1 MSTVS
6 LETTVALRRMRAHR
20 LIRKL
25 HLWIGAWGAI
35 AAVLFGITGFLQNHR
50 GVMQLPQGDST
61 EVSRVELPVPEE
73 ARASQ
78 EALRQWLHDTQHLDF
93 GSQRG
98 PQGRPLERPSDDH
111 ARAGDASRAGDR
123 RTSHWTLS
131 AGNARKTTQAE
142 YTPGAG
148 TLTLRTTVQSPLAI
162 LTRLHKGVGGGIAWI
177 LLSDSFA
184 VGLVALGLSGLV
196 MWSRGRTL
204 RQMIF
209 SIVGAASLITALIAA
224 SAIL

>member
-6 LETTVALRRMRAHR
+6 LETTIALRRMRTHR

-50 GVMQLPQGDST
+50 GVMKLPQGDST

-73 ARASQ
+73 ARTSP
-78 EALRQWLHDTQHLDF
+78 EALRQWLRDSQHLDLE
-93 GSQRG
+93 SQRG
-98 PQGRPLERPSDDH
+98 P
-111 ARAGDASRAGDR
+111 ARAGDANGRRAAL
-123 RTSHWTLS
+123 WTLS
-131 AGNARKTTQAE
+131 AGNTRKTTQAE
-142 YTPGAG
+142 YAPGAE

-162 LTRLHKGVGGGIAWI
+162 LTRLHKGVGGSIPWI

-184 VGLVALGLSGLV
+184 VGLVTLGFSGLI
-196 MWSRGRTL
+196 MWSRGRTP
-204 RQMIF
+204 RQMIL
-209 SIVGAASLITALIAA
+209 SIVGAASLIIALIAA

>member
-1 MSTVS
+1 MSIRT
-6 LETTVALRRMRAHR
+6 HR

-35 AAVLFGITGFLQNHR
+35 AAVVFGITGFLQNHR

-73 ARASQ
+73 ARASPQ
-78 EALRQWLHDTQHLDF
+78 ALRQWLHDTQHLDLE
-93 GSQRG
+93 SQRG
-98 PQGRPLERPSDDH
+98 PQGRLPTR
-111 ARAGDASRAGDR
+111 
-123 RTSHWTLS
+123 WTLS
-131 AGNARKTTQAE
+131 AGNARKTAQAE
-142 YTPGAG
+142 YIPGAE
-148 TLTLRTTVQSPLAI
+148 TLTLRTTIQSPLAI

-196 MWSRGRTL
+196 MWSRGRTP

-209 SIVGAASLITALIAA
+209 SIVGAASLITALFAA

>member
-50 GVMQLPQGDST
+50 GVMKLPQGDST

-73 ARASQ
+73 ARASP
-78 EALRQWLHDTQHLDF
+78 EALRQWLHDTQHLDLE
-93 GSQRG
+93 SQRG
-98 PQGRPLERPSDDH
+98 PQGRPR
-111 ARAGDASRAGDR
+111 
-123 RTSHWTLS
+123 WTLS
-131 AGNARKTTQAE
+131 AGSARKTTQAE
-142 YTPGAG
+142 YTPGAE
-148 TLTLRTTVQSPLAI
+148 TLTLRTTIQSPLAI
-162 LTRLHKGVGGGIAWI
+162 LTRLHKGVGGGIPWI

-196 MWSRGRTL
+196 MWSRGRTP
-204 RQMIF
+204 RQMLF

-224 SAIL
+224 SAIF

>member
-25 HLWIGAWGAI
+25 HVWIGAWGAI

-50 GVMQLPQGDST
+50 GVMKLPQGDST

-73 ARASQ
+73 ARASP
-78 EALRQWLHDTQHLDF
+78 EALRQWLHDTQHLDLE
-93 GSQRG
+93 SQRG
-98 PQGRPLERPSDDH
+98 PQGRPR
-111 ARAGDASRAGDR
+111 
-123 RTSHWTLS
+123 WTLS
-131 AGNARKTTQAE
+131 AGNTRKTTQAE
-142 YTPGAG
+142 YTPGAE

-162 LTRLHKGVGGGIAWI
+162 LTRLHKGVGGGIPWI

-184 VGLVALGLSGLV
+184 VGLVALGLSGLI
-196 MWSRGRTL
+196 MWSRGRTP

>member
-6 LETTVALRRMRAHR
+6 LETAVALRRMRVHR

-35 AAVLFGITGFLQNHR
+35 AAVLFGTTGFLQNHR
-50 GVMQLPQGDST
+50 GVMKLPQGDST

-73 ARASQ
+73 ARASP
-78 EALRQWLHDTQHLDF
+78 EALRQWFHDTQHLDLE
-93 GSQRG
+93 SQRG
-98 PQGRPLERPSDDH
+98 PQGRPSERSPGD
-111 ARAGDASRAGDR
+111 APRAGDASSRRAAR
-123 RTSHWTLS
+123 WTLS
-131 AGNARKTTQAE
+131 AGDTRKTTQAE
-142 YTPGAG
+142 YTQGAD

-162 LTRLHKGVGGGIAWI
+162 LTRLHKGVGGGIGWV

-184 VGLVALGLSGLV
+184 VGLVALGLSGLT
-196 MWSRGRTL
+196 MWSRGRTP

-209 SIVGAASLITALIAA
+209 SIAGAASLITALIAA

>member
-50 GVMQLPQGDST
+50 AVMQLPQGDST

-73 ARASQ
+73 ARASP
-78 EALRQWLHDTQHLDF
+78 EALRQWLHDTQHLDLE
-93 GSQRG
+93 SQRG
-98 PQGRPLERPSDDH
+98 P
-111 ARAGDASRAGDR
+111 ARAADANGRRAAR
-123 RTSHWTLS
+123 WTLS
-131 AGNARKTTQAE
+131 AGNTRKTTQAE
-142 YTPGAG
+142 YTPGAD
-148 TLTLRTTVQSPLAI
+148 TLTLRTTLQSPLAI
-162 LTRLHKGVGGGIAWI
+162 LTRLHKGVGGSIPWI

-196 MWSRGRTL
+196 MWSRGRTP
-204 RQMIF
+204 RQMIL
-209 SIVGAASLITALIAA
+209 STVGAASLIIALIAA

>member
-6 LETTVALRRMRAHR
+6 LETTIALRRMRAHR

-25 HLWIGAWGAI
+25 HVWVGAWGAI

-50 GVMQLPQGDST
+50 GVMKLPQGDST

-73 ARASQ
+73 ARASP
-78 EALRQWLHDTQHLDF
+78 EALRQWLHDVEHLDLE
-93 GSQRG
+93 SQRG
-98 PQGRPLERPSDDH
+98 PQGRSP
-111 ARAGDASRAGDR
+111 AR
-123 RTSHWTLS
+123 WTLS
-131 AGNARKTTQAE
+131 AGTARKTTQAE
-142 YTPGAG
+142 YTPRAE

-162 LTRLHKGVGGGIAWI
+162 LTRLHKGVGGSIAWI

-184 VGLVALGLSGLV
+184 VGLVALGLSGLI
-196 MWSRGRTL
+196 MWSRGRTP

-209 SIVGAASLITALIAA
+209 SIAGAASLITALIAA

>member
-50 GVMQLPQGDST
+50 GVMKLPQGDST

-73 ARASQ
+73 ARASP
-78 EALRQWLHDTQHLDF
+78 EALRQWLHETQHLDLE
-93 GSQRG
+93 SQRG
-98 PQGRPLERPSDDH
+98 PQGRPPERAPAD
-111 ARAGDASRAGDR
+111 APRAGDASGRQGAR
-123 RTSHWTLS
+123 WTLS
-131 AGNARKTTQAE
+131 AGNTRKTTQAE
-142 YTPGAG
+142 YTPGAD
-148 TLTLRTTVQSPLAI
+148 TLTLRTTIQSPLAI

-184 VGLVALGLSGLV
+184 VGLVALGLSGLI
-196 MWSRGRTL
+196 MWSRGRTA

-209 SIVGAASLITALIAA
+209 SIVGAALAITALIAA

>member
-1 MSTVS
+1 MSIRT
-6 LETTVALRRMRAHR
+6 HR

-35 AAVLFGITGFLQNHR
+35 AAVVFGITGFLQNHR

-73 ARASQ
+73 ARASPQ
-78 EALRQWLHDTQHLDF
+78 ALRQWLHDTQHLDLE
-93 GSQRG
+93 SQRG
-98 PQGRPLERPSDDH
+98 PQNGPRKA
-111 ARAGDASRAGDR
+111 AR
-123 RTSHWTLS
+123 WTLS

-142 YTPGAG
+142 YTPGSE

-184 VGLVALGLSGLV
+184 VGLVALGLSGLI
-196 MWSRGRTL
+196 MWSRGRSP

-209 SIVGAASLITALIAA
+209 SIVGAASLITALFAA

>member
-50 GVMQLPQGDST
+50 GVMKLPQGDSS
-61 EVSRVELPVPEE
+61 EVARVELPVPEE
-73 ARASQ
+73 ARASP

-98 PQGRPLERPSDDH
+98 PQGR
-111 ARAGDASRAGDR
+111 
-123 RTSHWTLS
+123 WTLS

-142 YTPGAG
+142 YTPGAD
-148 TLTLRTTVQSPLAI
+148 TLTLRTTLQSPLAI
-162 LTRLHKGVGGGIAWI
+162 LTRLHKGVGGSIAWI

-184 VGLVALGLSGLV
+184 VGLVALGFSGLV
-196 MWSRGRTL
+196 MWSRGRTPP
-204 RQMIF
+204 QMIF
-209 SIVGAASLITALIAA
+209 SIVGAALLITALLAA

>member
-6 LETTVALRRMRAHR
+6 LETTIALRRMRAHR

-35 AAVLFGITGFLQNHR
+35 AAILFGITGFLQNHR
-50 GVMQLPQGDST
+50 GVMKLPQGDST

-73 ARASQ
+73 ARASP
-78 EALRQWLHDTQHLDF
+78 EALRQWLHDTQHLDLE
-93 GSQRG
+93 SQRG
-98 PQGRPLERPSDDH
+98 PQGRPPERLPSDTS
-111 ARAGDASRAGDR
+111 RAGDANGSRASR
-123 RTSHWTLS
+123 WTLS
-131 AGNARKTTQAE
+131 AGNARKTIQAE
-142 YTPGAG
+142 YTPGTE
-148 TLTLRTTVQSPLAI
+148 TLTLRTTAQSPLAI
-162 LTRLHKGVGGGIAWI
+162 LTRLHKGIGGSVAWI

-196 MWSRGRTL
+196 MWSRGRTP

-209 SIVGAASLITALIAA
+209 SIVGAALLITALIAA